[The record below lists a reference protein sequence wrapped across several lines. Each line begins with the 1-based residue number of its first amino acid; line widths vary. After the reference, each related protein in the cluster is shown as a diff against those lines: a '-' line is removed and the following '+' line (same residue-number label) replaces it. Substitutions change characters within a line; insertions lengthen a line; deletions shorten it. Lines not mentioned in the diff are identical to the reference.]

1 MDEAGNR
8 EQGPA
13 LREWGGHKVGS
24 TSLGT
29 GEWARK
35 AWEPKSLR
43 GKKVTSSEGWTP
55 APAQYHQPL
64 GREWPRSFLKCLC
77 IIAAPWPYL
86 IATHRPVD
94 RAQVVARVCWRGD
107 RKGQCTQCLDR
118 DRLPDWAVPA
128 RVRSG
133 QRLSSCTRMFGALI
147 SFRQTFPLGSTYFE
161 VSDSEERL
169 LVLEGAV
176 LSPCSHLGSPSFW
189 WLLPSNA

>member
-77 IIAAPWPYL
+77 IIASTMAIP
-86 IATHRPVD
+86 HSN
-94 RAQVVARVCWRGD
+94 
-107 RKGQCTQCLDR
+107 TQ
-118 DRLPDWAVPA
+118 A
-128 RVRSG
+128 SG
-133 QRLSSCTRMFGALI
+133 QGTGGGQS
-147 SFRQTFPLGSTYFE
+147 
-161 VSDSEERL
+161 L
-169 LVLEGAV
+169 LA
-176 LSPCSHLGSPSFW
+176 W
-189 WLLPSNA
+189 